1 MTDLKQE
8 QYVPRVEASE
18 CTAVLLAAGVGRRLG
33 DSHEGPK
40 LLLEFG
46 GRTLLERHIRAL
58 VENGVPR
65 LMITVG
71 HEAQAIRDA
80 VAALRARGDL
90 GGLQIGFAHNPDYRD
105 GSLISLHVQH
115 EVMRSGGE
123 IILMDGDVLYD
134 ARMIA
139 RLLASAHEG
148 VLLLDREIE
157 PGDEPVKICFD
168 AEGTIVDFRKIPANP
183 YVRFGESVGFF
194 RFSGAVAGALAS
206 RCAWY
211 VAQGRVKTEY
221 EEAIR
226 DLLLAEPARF
236 GAEDISD
243 LPWTEIDFEEDVT
256 KARLVIL
263 PQLER

>member
-1 MTDLKQE
+1 MTGLKQGRN
-8 QYVPRVEASE
+8 VSGVDASN

-33 DSHEGPK
+33 DSHDGPK
-40 LLLEFG
+40 VLLDFG
-46 GRTLLERHIRAL
+46 GRSLLQRHIEAL
-58 VENGVPR
+58 VACGVPR

-71 HEAQAIRDA
+71 YEAEAVHQAIA
-80 VAALRARGDL
+80 KLRAEGIAA
-90 GGLQIGFAHNPDYRD
+90 GLQIGFVDNPDYRD
-105 GSLISLHVQH
+105 GSLVSLHVQH

-134 ARMIA
+134 PPMIA
-139 RLLASAHEG
+139 RLLTSDHEG

-168 AEGTIVDFRKIPANP
+168 AAGAIVDFRKIPAHP

-194 RFSGAVAGALAS
+194 RFSGAIAAALAS

-211 VAQGRVKTEY
+211 MAQGRVKTEY

-243 LPWTEIDFEEDVT
+243 LPWTEIDFQEDVT

>member
-1 MTDLKQE
+1 MTDLKQACNTL
-8 QYVPRVEASE
+8 RVQASQ

-33 DSHEGPK
+33 DSHDGPK
-40 LLLEFG
+40 VLLEFG
-46 GRTLLERHIRAL
+46 GRSLLERHIKAL
-58 VENGVPR
+58 VANGVPR

-80 VAALRARGDL
+80 VAALRERGDL
-90 GGLQIGFAHNPDYRD
+90 GGLQIGFADNPDYRD
-105 GSLISLHVQH
+105 GSLVSLHVQH

-139 RLLASAHEG
+139 RLIAADHEG
-148 VLLLDREIE
+148 VLLLDWEIE

-168 AEGTIVDFRKIPANP
+168 HAGQIADFRKIPANP

-194 RFSGAVAGALAS
+194 RFSGAMAATLAN

-226 DLLLAEPARF
+226 DLLLAEPPRF

-256 KARLVIL
+256 RARLVIL